1 MIGVWSASTIWTAF
15 ETAPQHHTIK
25 TLGPNFFAC
34 RLVATIQ
41 QKSVSPHMSATYFG
55 GTLLC
60 GLIQQLIIVAMMNDD
75 DDDDDDDD
83 PKVVQLLISTANC
96 HRTGCEGGPAL
107 SPTMII
113 QALCYSSS
121 LFLVCTGCCLSTQT
135 LDFEILRF

>member
-83 PKVVQLLISTANC
+83 GAVRRG
-96 HRTGCEGGPAL
+96 HRGSGLFGLPSKTYSDRVDFILTIHAFFL
-107 SPTMII
+107 S
-113 QALCYSSS
+113 
-121 LFLVCTGCCLSTQT
+121 FFCCC
-135 LDFEILRF
+135 F